1 MSMNDSTLPVPK
13 RVREKQ
19 AFRKGFGMTDW
30 IRLLKSSSDLA
41 QRKGAG
47 LRRITATEVALHHK
61 EHDGWTILHGKVYNI
76 APYLLYHPGGSSILK
91 QILGKDGSEL
101 FDKYHRWVNVDGLVG
116 PLLLGYLEKEK
127 EVDEDERRSYL
138 FPKLQEGGFQ
148 IPRPRPPM
156 IQQVQPMLSKKD
168 NDDDDDDDDGEEDAL
183 YNALDALA
191 PTMVVPTS
199 RPSEND
205 DDGEEDALYNALDAL
220 APTMVVPTS
229 RQSAEKSTSWEDGF
243 NVPAPRPSA
252 SARTNQ
258 LQGWHT

>member
-1 MSMNDSTLPVPK
+1 MNDSTLPVPK

-168 NDDDDDDDDGEEDAL
+168 NDDDDDDD
-183 YNALDALA
+183 
-191 PTMVVPTS
+191 
-199 RPSEND
+199 
-205 DDGEEDALYNALDAL
+205 GEEDALYNALDAL